1 MSETQTLEPEVIP
14 AAPPAAVTP
23 PVETPPEPD
32 FFTDEL
38 AQLRAEA
45 EKEAAP
51 PAATPPGPA
60 ADVQQFAKDADGG
73 QQPPAAQPP
82 AGQPAAPPQIMIPKA
97 RFDEVA
103 LERAHYQQ
111 QVAYLQGQ
119 LDAQAFQ
126 QQQPQQQQPPVQQ
139 QPEVKPLT
147 VDDLAAA
154 REKLAN
160 EYEGGNLTFPQ
171 WAKENAKLDAQV
183 LQIAQQAQT
192 AATQA
197 AARAAAPPDP
207 IVMNETMLKEQAVKE
222 QEASN
227 PFLWLMSGQELE
239 PVTAQASAMMAKR
252 GWTPQTPG
260 YAAEQVRV
268 VGHLVMKNGEEHTGL
283 NLQQAHAQVLRN
295 PNARNIYRGPQ
306 APAAGGNP
314 AGGQQQPGN
323 GTGNPNPTPEQMA
336 RAKKLGIQANMPP
349 TFQGN
354 GTVAAPA
361 PISEKQIEAMSD
373 DEIAALPKEVRQR
386 IFPQL

>member
-60 ADVQQFAKDADGG
+60 ADAQQFAKDADGG

-126 QQQPQQQQPPVQQ
+126 QRAPV
-139 QPEVKPLT
+139 
-147 VDDLAAA
+147 
-154 REKLAN
+154 
-160 EYEGGNLTFPQ
+160 
-171 WAKENAKLDAQV
+171 
-183 LQIAQQAQT
+183 
-192 AATQA
+192 
-197 AARAAAPPDP
+197 
-207 IVMNETMLKEQAVKE
+207 
-222 QEASN
+222 
-227 PFLWLMSGQELE
+227 
-239 PVTAQASAMMAKR
+239 
-252 GWTPQTPG
+252 
-260 YAAEQVRV
+260 
-268 VGHLVMKNGEEHTGL
+268 
-283 NLQQAHAQVLRN
+283 
-295 PNARNIYRGPQ
+295 
-306 APAAGGNP
+306 AAGGRR
-314 AGGQQQPGN
+314 
-323 GTGNPNPTPEQMA
+323 A
-336 RAKKLGIQANMPP
+336 R
-349 TFQGN
+349 
-354 GTVAAPA
+354 
-361 PISEKQIEAMSD
+361 
-373 DEIAALPKEVRQR
+373 
-386 IFPQL
+386 